1 MFRLTLLIAVT
12 LAPTLVC
19 TAQQT
24 QTIRLGELMTPE
36 EMRAT
41 GVNTLNA
48 EQRAALDRWITDYTV
63 KVAKIIQAS
72 NASTPNASTSNPST
86 PTYGAIGKGH
96 WIQST
101 SSGGAMITLEDGSI
115 WEVNPIDR
123 VDTMLWLPVTDIT
136 VFRATSPVADYK
148 YLLVNTE
155 DGEKALAKYIGK
167 K

>member
-1 MFRLTLLIAVT
+1 MFRLTLVIAVA

-19 TAQQT
+19 TAQQP

-36 EMRAT
+36 EMRTT
-41 GVNTLNA
+41 GVNTLSV

-72 NASTPNASTSNPST
+72 GASTPSANASNPST
-86 PTYGAIGKGH
+86 PTYVGVGKH

-115 WEVNPIDR
+115 WEINPVDR
-123 VDTMLWLPVTDIT
+123 VDTMLWLPITDIT
-136 VFRATSPVADYK
+136 VLRATSPVGDYK